1 LGEIS
6 GTALRDGKPVSGAMI
21 VLVPENFQS
30 NGSLIRRDQSDSD
43 GTFTLRAV
51 LPGKYTV
58 LALENAW
65 DLEWLNPAVLM
76 PYLPG
81 GTPLEVNA
89 RQKYSIKVKAE

>member
-1 LGEIS
+1 
-6 GTALRDGKPVSGAMI
+6 MI
-21 VLVPENFQS
+21 VLVPENFQN

-65 DLEWLNPAVLM
+65 DLEWLNPSVLM

-81 GTPLEVNA
+81 GTPLEVTA
-89 RQKYSIKVKAE
+89 HQKYDIKVKAQ